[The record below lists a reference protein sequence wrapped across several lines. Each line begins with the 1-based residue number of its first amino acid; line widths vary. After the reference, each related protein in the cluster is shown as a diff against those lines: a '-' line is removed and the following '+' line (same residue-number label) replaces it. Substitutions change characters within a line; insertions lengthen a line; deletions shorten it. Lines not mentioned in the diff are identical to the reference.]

1 MVGASQA
8 WYTAYP
14 LVNQNKPVTQH
25 PTPTPMT
32 YTTSLTMVQH
42 AQQAFQCTQSSILL
56 TLRITVHA

>member
-1 MVGASQA
+1 MVGAAQV

-32 YTTSLTMVQH
+32 YAKSLTMVQH
-42 AQQAFQCTQSSILL
+42 AQQTSQYIQSSSLL
-56 TLRITVHA
+56 ALRITVHA